1 MKVGDLRAI
10 PLLDGLSDGQLAQ
23 LLVAGEEVRFGAG
36 EELFVEARPAA
47 SWWMLVEGRISLARR
62 LGHEEMVL
70 AIMEFP
76 GQWAGGFR
84 AWDPHGV
91 YLATARGVTSGRIL
105 RVSADALRGLADS
118 WFPFGVHL
126 LSGMVSTV
134 RRIES
139 VARQRESLVALGT
152 LAAGFAHEINNPA
165 SAATRA
171 AGALEDTG
179 NALLSSLGRLADGAI
194 SAAQLAALD
203 TLRREIT
210 PQPATLTPVDAADR
224 EDALADWLAR
234 HGVERDWL
242 IAPVLAAAG
251 ADVAWCERL
260 AALLEGGSLQPGLE
274 WVTNSLSMATL
285 VAEVKDSTRRISD
298 LIAVV
303 KSYSQMDRAS
313 MQKTDVGEGL
323 ESTLVMLGHK
333 IPDGVTVQRDFD
345 PETPGIDAFAAEL
358 NQVWTHLID
367 NALDAMSGAGT
378 LRLSTRAAN
387 GGVVVEVA
395 DTGPGMSEEVQ
406 AHAFEPF
413 YTTKDV
419 GKGTGLGLD
428 LSWRIIVERHGGDIA
443 IESRPGSTVLRVRL
457 PLRPPTVR

>member
-1 MKVGDLRAI
+1 MMVGDLRAI
-10 PLLDGLSDGQLAQ
+10 PLLAGLSDGQLAQ
-23 LLVAGEEVRFGAG
+23 LLAAGEEVRFGAG

-62 LGHEEMVL
+62 LGHEEIVL
-70 AIMEFP
+70 AAMESP

-84 AWDPHGV
+84 AWDSHGV

-105 RVSADALRGLADS
+105 RVPADALRRLADS

-126 LSGMVSTV
+126 LRGFVGTV

-179 NALLSSLGRLADGAI
+179 QALLSSLAGLAQGAI
-194 SAAQLAALD
+194 SAAQLVALD

-210 PQPATLTPVDAADR
+210 SQPAALTPLEAAER
-224 EDALADWLAR
+224 EDALADWLVG
-234 HGVERDWL
+234 HGVEREWL

-251 ADVAWCERL
+251 ADVAWCERM
-260 AALLEGGSLQPGLE
+260 AGLLDGGSLQPGLE
-274 WVTNSLSMATL
+274 WVTNFLSMATL
-285 VAEVKDSTRRISD
+285 VSELKESTRRISD

-333 IPDGVTVQRDFD
+333 IPDGVTVVREYD
-345 PETPGIDAFAAEL
+345 PETPRIDAFTAEL

-367 NALDAMSGAGT
+367 NALDAMSGAGM

-395 DTGPGMSEEVQ
+395 DTGPGMSAEVR

-443 IESRPGSTVLRVRL
+443 IESQPGSTVLRVRL
-457 PLRPPTVR
+457 PLRPPTVG

>member
-1 MKVGDLRAI
+1 MKVEDLRAI
-10 PLLDGLSDGQLAQ
+10 PLLAGLSDGQLAQ
-23 LLVAGEEVRFGAG
+23 LLAAGEEVPFGAG

-62 LGHEEMVL
+62 LGNEEIVL
-70 AIMEFP
+70 AVMESP

-84 AWDPHGV
+84 AWDSHGV

-105 RVSADALRGLADS
+105 RVPADALRRLADS

-126 LSGMVSTV
+126 LSGFVGTV

-171 AGALEDTG
+171 AGAPEG
-179 NALLSSLGRLADGAI
+179 PGMALLSSLGRLAQGAI
-194 SAAQLAALD
+194 TAAQLVALD
-203 TLRREIT
+203 TLRREISS
-210 PQPATLTPVDAADR
+210 QPAALTPLEAAER
-224 EDALADWLAR
+224 EDALADWLVG
-234 HGVERDWL
+234 HGVEREWL

-251 ADVAWCERL
+251 ADVAWCERM
-260 AALLEGGSLQPGLE
+260 AGLLDGGSLQPGLE

-285 VAEVKDSTRRISD
+285 VAEVKESTRRISD

-333 IPDGVTVQRDFD
+333 IPDGVTVVRDYD
-345 PETPGIDAFAAEL
+345 PETPRIDAFTAEL

-395 DTGPGMSEEVQ
+395 DTGPGMSAEVR

-428 LSWRIIVERHGGDIA
+428 LSWRIVVERHGGDIA

-457 PLRPPTVR
+457 PLRPPTVD